1 MPLPYVLMNF
11 ELKPHRLKAFCE
23 FAKAHIKSRDIDPAY
38 PVLRHCLTEFDD
50 RPDRIWRTILYVTFY
65 DLGSTELA
73 WAKYPTPPGNV
84 APFAL
89 PTGVERRGFRG
100 QPDRVAAN
108 LNGVLEAGRVAG
120 GLDKWVDEQI
130 GDGGEAGWTRARLA
144 FEALPFCGPWAS
156 YKWADLLKH
165 TLDEPIDAPDIGVGG
180 RGKTAG
186 PIPGMEWLTGLDWKT
201 CAEDIG
207 EQRRLLDECR
217 DLGVPFAGLDQL
229 ETSLCDVNSLRKGH
243 YYVGHDIDLM
253 MKHLSGA
260 GENFWTAR
268 RKVIPGEYLGELWG
282 WQGVRKEKMGQW

>member
-1 MPLPYVLMNF
+1 MNF

-186 PIPGMEWLTGLDWKT
+186 PIPGMEWLTG
-201 CAEDIG
+201 
-207 EQRRLLDECR
+207 
-217 DLGVPFAGLDQL
+217 
-229 ETSLCDVNSLRKGH
+229 
-243 YYVGHDIDLM
+243 
-253 MKHLSGA
+253 
-260 GENFWTAR
+260 
-268 RKVIPGEYLGELWG
+268 
-282 WQGVRKEKMGQW
+282 